1 MAARSPTRSL
11 AFTLIEL
18 LVVIAIISLL
28 GAILFP
34 VFAQARAKAR
44 QAACLSNL
52 HQIGLAL
59 ALYQDDNDERLMP
72 GHLLSTTDPNG
83 QTQYGGWAGP
93 CNVYARAPQVFV
105 CPTDDTKAT
114 MISGET
120 AFPITYFFNL
130 NLGGGYAPDGLP
142 RSAFTAPA
150 ATVVLTESTLGYSR
164 QTARL
169 QNPNETESSL
179 ANYFYAA
186 DPAHNRHQGG
196 RIFLLADGHARW
208 LRPEAVTTGNPTQAA
223 PPDKLPPG
231 IIATFNYQ

>member
-1 MAARSPTRSL
+1 MSARRPTCSP

-18 LVVIAIISLL
+18 LVVLAIISLL
-28 GAILFP
+28 AAILFP

-59 ALYQDDNDERLMP
+59 SLYQDDNDERLMP
-72 GHLLSTTDPNG
+72 GRLLSTTDANG

-93 CNVYARAPQVFV
+93 CNVYVRAPHVFV
-105 CPTDDTKAT
+105 CPTDDTPET
-114 MISGET
+114 VISGEP
-120 AFPITYFFNL
+120 AYPITYFFNL
-130 NLGGGYAPDGLP
+130 DLGGGYAPSGLP

-150 ATVVLTESTLGYSR
+150 ATVVITESTLGYGR

-169 QNPNETESSL
+169 QNPNETDSSL

-186 DPAHNRHQGG
+186 DAAHNRHQGG
-196 RIFLLADGHARW
+196 RIFLLADSHARW
-208 LRPEAVTTGNPTQAA
+208 LRPENVTTGTPAEAA

-231 IIATFNYQ
+231 IIATFNNQ

>member
-1 MAARSPTRSL
+1 MSARRPTRSS

-28 GAILFP
+28 AAILFP

-59 ALYQDDNDERLMP
+59 AMYQDDNDERLMAGRPLAAP
-72 GHLLSTTDPNG
+72 GPNG
-83 QTQYGGWAGP
+83 QMQYGGWAGP
-93 CNVYARAPQVFV
+93 CNVYARAPRLFV
-105 CPTDDTKAT
+105 CPTDDTPQTTIA
-114 MISGET
+114 GET
-120 AFPITYFFNL
+120 AYPITYFFNL
-130 NLGGGYAPDGLP
+130 DLGGSYAPDGLP

-150 ATVVLTESTLGYSR
+150 ATVVIAESTLAYAH

-169 QNPNETESSL
+169 QNPDETDSPF

-208 LRPEAVTTGNPTQAA
+208 LRPETVSAGPPTQAA
-223 PPDKLPPG
+223 PPDTLPPG
-231 IIATFNYQ
+231 IAATFGYQ